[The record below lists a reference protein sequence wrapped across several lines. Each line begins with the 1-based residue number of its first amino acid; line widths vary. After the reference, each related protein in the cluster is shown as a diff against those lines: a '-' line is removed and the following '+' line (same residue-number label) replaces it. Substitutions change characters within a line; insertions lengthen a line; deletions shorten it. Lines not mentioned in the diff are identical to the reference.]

1 MLATRS
7 AVGFGTGRSPSGI
20 ARPAATLPAGEHPG
34 RGSGWVT
41 RTGKAARELRA
52 ACDDENTIIGGHGR
66 PRPRYQ
72 RRSRSRSTEPEPE
85 ERVVAVVRYV
95 YLRIEALS
103 SRSPLAPVLCSRR
116 RGRDCMRIPGH
127 ELGRVTPAE
136 IFAST
141 VDAVELGATRRQC
154 RGTGRG
160 DRSISTSGSY
170 SAPGANGP
178 SRGTEARDRWAAS
191 SAPPP

>member
-1 MLATRS
+1 M
-7 AVGFGTGRSPSGI
+7 
-20 ARPAATLPAGEHPG
+20 
-34 RGSGWVT
+34 
-41 RTGKAARELRA
+41 
-52 ACDDENTIIGGHGR
+52 
-66 PRPRYQ
+66 
-72 RRSRSRSTEPEPE
+72 
-85 ERVVAVVRYV
+85 AVVRYV

-103 SRSPLAPVLCSRR
+103 SHSPLAPVLCSRR

-178 SRGTEARDRWAAS
+178 SGGTGGPRPLGGQLGAAAMMLDEVDQKRTES
-191 SAPPP
+191 VDLCVVEAPPQLVLHLSTLREGPLTDAFPGRAQVQPLLAAVPGSSERCR